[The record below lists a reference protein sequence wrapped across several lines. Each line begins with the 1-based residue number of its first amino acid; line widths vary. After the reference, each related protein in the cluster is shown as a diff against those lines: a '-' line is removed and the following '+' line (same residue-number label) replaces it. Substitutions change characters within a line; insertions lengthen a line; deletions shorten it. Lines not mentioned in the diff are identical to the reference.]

1 MKKLM
6 TLAAL
11 ALCAGCVM
19 TGGKMKPA
27 EDGKA
32 TTVTFYR
39 FAVLYPFDVE
49 SLEFPGGLKIGK
61 WASTGG
67 AAELVPLVDA
77 TGKIIGYMAEG
88 AVKGAK

>member
-27 EDGKA
+27 EDNK
-32 TTVTFYR
+32 TMTVTFYR
-39 FAVLYPFDVE
+39 FAILYPFAVE
-49 SLEFPGGLKIGK
+49 SLEFPGGFKIGK
-61 WASTGG
+61 WTSTGG

-77 TGKIIGYMAEG
+77 GGKIFGY
-88 AVKGAK
+88 AVKGAVEGAK